1 MLKIYLFLGQNLLFN
16 YGILSRVVIVVYNA
30 SYRHYIV
37 SKFISYF
44 YKHYIVHKFLDS
56 WTSI

>member
-1 MLKIYLFLGQNLLFN
+1 MPKILFCLGQNLLFN

-30 SYRHYIV
+30 LYRHYIV
-37 SKFISYF
+37 SKFISPF
-44 YKHYIVHKFLDS
+44 YKHYILHKFIDS